1 METDNGVFIALII
14 RLFLG
19 VLFFLQGYDKVFRVK
34 MSGVIQIFEHPTL
47 MRRIPRWILVSSVY
61 LTSYVELIGGL
72 FLIFGLFKI
81 FALYFLGIDLLIAA
95 IAFTMIEPMWD
106 MRHVFPR
113 FLLLLIALAIP
124 AEWDI
129 ISIDWFWS
137 LFIA

>member
-47 MRRIPRWILVSSVY
+47 MRRIPRWILVFSVY

-113 FLLLLIALAIP
+113 FLLLLIALVIP
-124 AEWDI
+124 A
-129 ISIDWFWS
+129 
-137 LFIA
+137 